1 MDLSEGRR
9 TELRERLSRLEAE
22 AQRREDC
29 LAVIR
34 LQRAY
39 GFYIDKGY
47 WREAA
52 DLFAEDATYEHGVDG
67 VYVGRERIHQLI
79 VRMAGGNP
87 GPGLP
92 FGQLNEHF
100 QLQPVITFAEDG
112 MSAEGRWHILSMT
125 GQYGEHAEWGEGIC
139 ENRYGKEQGVWT
151 IAAHRFYPNFTAP
164 YEGGWASL
172 QPVENAAR
180 WRSPQLAD
188 FPPDRP
194 PTLTYKP
201 YPDLFVPPFHYA
213 HPVTGKAVAA

>member
-1 MDLSEGRR
+1 MSDERR
-9 TELRERLSRLEAE
+9 KRLQERLADLQAE
-22 AQRREDC
+22 TQRREDY
-29 LAVIR
+29 LAIIR

-47 WREAA
+47 WREAS
-52 DLFAEDATYEHGVDG
+52 DLFDEEATYEQGVDG

-79 VRMAGGNP
+79 VKLTGGNP

-100 QLQPVITFAEDG
+100 QLQPVITLSEDG
-112 MSAEGRWHILSMT
+112 ASAEGRWHVLSMT
-125 GQYGEHAEWGEGIC
+125 GQFGEHAEWGEGVY
-139 ENRYGKEQGVWT
+139 ENRYRKQAGVWK
-151 IAAHRFYPNFTAP
+151 ISALRFFPNFVAP

-172 QPVENAAR
+172 KPVTGDWKTPA
-180 WRSPQLAD
+180 LAD

-201 YPDLFVPPFHYA
+201 YPDIFVPPFHYA
-213 HPVTGKAVAA
+213 HPVTGEEVAS

>member
-1 MDLSEGRR
+1 MSDERR
-9 TELRERLSRLEAE
+9 NRLRERLERLNAE
-22 AQRREDC
+22 AQRREDY
-29 LAVIR
+29 LAIIR

-52 DLFAEDATYEHGVDG
+52 DLFAEDATYEQGVDG

-79 VRMAGGNP
+79 VRITGSNP

-92 FGQLNEHF
+92 FGQLNEQF
-100 QLQPVITFAEDG
+100 QLQPVITLADG
-112 MSAEGRWHILSMT
+112 GLMAEGRWHILSMT
-125 GQYGEHAEWGEGIC
+125 GQYGEHAEWGEGVC
-139 ENRYGKEQGVWT
+139 ENRYRKEGGVWK
-151 IAAHRFYPNFTAP
+151 IAVLRFYPNFTAP
-164 YEGGWASL
+164 YEGGWAKL
-172 QPVENAAR
+172 KPVANTEA

-188 FPPDRP
+188 FPPDHP

-201 YPDLFVPPFHYA
+201 FPDAFTPPFHYT